1 MAIYCD
7 KITLKVGNSSV
18 ENIESLRWNIIPA
31 DNVRPQLVMNQVEP
45 VAWHQGHKWIEG
57 ELVVKSEAH
66 SVLNSMLGNASD
78 NVTIEMIDNT
88 QSTWTV
94 SFTGFVFKTRG
105 QEHRHGEDSTET
117 WTFIAKT
124 VTVTPPI

>member
-31 DNVRPQLVMNQVEP
+31 DNVRPQLVMNQVTP
-45 VAWHQGHKWIEG
+45 VSWYQSHKWVEG

-66 SVLNSMLGNASD
+66 DVLNNTLGTTLE

-88 QSTWTV
+88 QATWTV
-94 SFTGFVFKTRG
+94 SFTGFIFKTRA

-124 VTVTPPI
+124 VTVTPPS